1 MLYFQLRSALFSPS
15 VICLFVIF
23 FARRSYR
30 TSIIC
35 VVFSIFS
42 YRIAAFR
49 RSSIALVAAMYQKG
63 AFATMSFATCCAHV
77 RSKTHAILGFGSARR
92 HRQRCAALA
101 LMSAALQMLVRA
113 RRHGCFVSD
122 GCCVLYVTYNT
133 VYLRMCCIFNY
144 AVRCFRH
151 ITLSSQV
158 DTRTSGSGAASARSL
173 RGRA

>member
-1 MLYFQLRSALFSPS
+1 VLYFQLRSALFSPS

-63 AFATMSFATCCAHV
+63 AFATMSFATCCA
-77 RSKTHAILGFGSARR
+77 
-92 HRQRCAALA
+92 ALCE
-101 LMSAALQMLVRA
+101 VKRT
-113 RRHGCFVSD
+113 RFWVS
-122 GCCVLYVTYNT
+122 
-133 VYLRMCCIFNY
+133 
-144 AVRCFRH
+144 AVREGTDKDAPRWH
-151 ITLSSQV
+151 
-158 DTRTSGSGAASARSL
+158 
-173 RGRA
+173 